1 SWEGAGRDWARAGRR
16 APWHWS
22 EKTTTTAKGQKM
34 NRLLSVLKEGWAE
47 VRRDLRRTRDDQN
60 LSVSG
65 SLEEADRELR
75 RAWAVLVLTVIGD
88 EVIHR

>member
-1 SWEGAGRDWARAGRR
+1 
-16 APWHWS
+16 
-22 EKTTTTAKGQKM
+22 M

-47 VRRDLRRTRDDQN
+47 VRRDLRRIRDDQN

>member
-1 SWEGAGRDWARAGRR
+1 
-16 APWHWS
+16 
-22 EKTTTTAKGQKM
+22 M
-34 NRLLSVLKEGWAE
+34 NRLLSVLKEGWAGF
-47 VRRDLRRTRDDQN
+47 RRDLRRIRDDQN

-75 RAWAVLVLTVIGD
+75 RAWVVLVLTVIGD

>member
-1 SWEGAGRDWARAGRR
+1 
-16 APWHWS
+16 
-22 EKTTTTAKGQKM
+22 M
-34 NRLLSVLKEGWAE
+34 NRLLSVLKGGWAE

-75 RAWAVLVLTVIGD
+75 RAWAVLVLAVIGD

>member
-1 SWEGAGRDWARAGRR
+1 
-16 APWHWS
+16 
-22 EKTTTTAKGQKM
+22 M
-34 NRLLSVLKEGWAE
+34 NRVLSVLKEGWAGF
-47 VRRDLRRTRDDQN
+47 RRDLRRIRDDQN

-75 RAWAVLVLTVIGD
+75 RAWVVLVLTVIGD

>member
-1 SWEGAGRDWARAGRR
+1 
-16 APWHWS
+16 
-22 EKTTTTAKGQKM
+22 M

-47 VRRDLRRTRDDQN
+47 VRRDLRRIRDDQN

-75 RAWAVLVLTVIGD
+75 RAWATLVLTVIGD

>member
-1 SWEGAGRDWARAGRR
+1 
-16 APWHWS
+16 
-22 EKTTTTAKGQKM
+22 M
-34 NRLLSVLKEGWAE
+34 NRLLSVLKGGWAE

-75 RAWAVLVLTVIGD
+75 RTWAALMLTVIGD

>member
-1 SWEGAGRDWARAGRR
+1 
-16 APWHWS
+16 
-22 EKTTTTAKGQKM
+22 M

-60 LSVSG
+60 LYVSG

-75 RAWAVLVLTVIGD
+75 RTWAALVLTVIGD

>member
-1 SWEGAGRDWARAGRR
+1 
-16 APWHWS
+16 
-22 EKTTTTAKGQKM
+22 M
-34 NRLLSVLKEGWAE
+34 NRLLSVLKEGWAGF
-47 VRRDLRRTRDDQN
+47 RRNLRRIRDDQN

-75 RAWAVLVLTVIGD
+75 RAWAALVLAVIGD